1 MQCVVLAGGLGTR
14 MRHWSAEGP
23 KALIPVLGRPFAE
36 RQMEW
41 LATQG
46 VKDVVYS
53 IGYRGEM
60 LRAALGDGSRWGV
73 AVRYVDEGTQLRGT
87 AGALRLAL
95 DHHVLD
101 PAFFV
106 LYGDSYLTVELAE
119 VWQAFLDCGAPALMT
134 VFHNDGQWDR
144 SNVDFRCDR
153 VTRYQKGASP
163 ADGLTFIDY
172 GLSVLSR
179 ATIETFVPP
188 GTVSDLGEVFSH
200 LSLEGRLA
208 GFEVTK
214 RFYEIGSEGGL
225 RSLEAHLTGT
235 PAPDGATSQSRP

>member
-1 MQCVVLAGGLGTR
+1 
-14 MRHWSAEGP
+14 MRRWSAEGP

-41 LATQG
+41 LAAQG
-46 VKDVVYS
+46 VTDIVYS

-95 DHHVLD
+95 DHQVLD

-106 LYGDSYLTVELAE
+106 LYGDTYLSVDLAE
-119 VWQAFLDCGAPALMT
+119 VWQAFLARGAPALMT
-134 VFHNDGQWDR
+134 VFRNDGQWDR
-144 SNVDFRCDR
+144 SNVDFHDGR
-153 VTRYQKGASP
+153 VARYDKGASP

-172 GLSVLSR
+172 GLSVLAR
-179 ATIETFVPP
+179 VTIETLVPP
-188 GTVSDLGEVFSH
+188 GVVTDLGEVFSH

-214 RFYEIGSEGGL
+214 RFYEIGSEEGL

-235 PAPDGATSQSRP
+235 PAPGAATSQSRP